1 MAYMTSKAI
10 EDSLT
15 ALADAFPTLCTKIPL
30 PNAAVSGAT
39 NINYSFLRIGKHAV
53 AMPRVALIVAGMH
66 ARELAQP
73 DAAISFCL
81 KLLTAYGKQTP
92 PTKTHTPFTVDAFR
106 DSTGRTFGP
115 VTVPASDVVAILE
128 NMILLVLPLA
138 NPAGRDFVL
147 AAPANKDWRKNRSIP
162 DPTNPQTIGVDINRN
177 FDIAWDLDTYYDAA
191 GAADNARQKVPA
203 DDTFKG
209 VGKPLQVGGPLQVVQ
224 EAESKN
230 IKRILETF
238 EVNFSLDMHSSEGA
252 IMFPWAI
259 EQNSIAKPGQS
270 AAELSAQEKQNF
282 HNPDFD
288 KKRDGVT
295 GTVYRE
301 FFPNNPPQRLLD
313 SHKRIAGIM
322 RDAIKSATGRIY
334 KVDNTSQI
342 VGTAVGSMTDFIF
355 AQQFLPPKLREI
367 HAFAVEF
374 GFDHPD
380 GFQPDPTKP
389 DGYPKIE
396 REIHAAMISFVR
408 YIAVQHNF
416 VAGSFASTN
425 PGTTGASVGNAL
437 TAGGDRCFF
446 TSAVDDLGRH
456 GPYLE
461 SIRRWRDAMMA
472 GARTRPLMR
481 IADRAY
487 RVSSAIAAGPIRS
500 HAWAR
505 FLVRECLLKPV
516 AILAARTTGSGRNG
530 G

>member
-1 MAYMTSKAI
+1 MAYPMTSKAI
-10 EDSLT
+10 EESLDKLV
-15 ALADAFPTLCTKIPL
+15 AAFPQLCTKISL
-30 PNAAVSGAT
+30 PNAADSGAT

-66 ARELAQP
+66 ADELAQP

-81 KLLTAYGKQTP
+81 KLLTAYGKQP
-92 PTKTHTPFTVDAFR
+92 RTPFTIDAFR

-115 VTVPASDVVAILE
+115 VTVPVSDVVAILE

-147 AAPANKDWRKNRSIP
+147 AAPANKDWRKNRSIHALT
-162 DPTNPQTIGVDINRN
+162 DPTNPKTVGVDINRN

-191 GAADNARQKVPA
+191 GAADNAVQKDPA
-203 DDTFKG
+203 DLTFKG
-209 VGKPLQVGGPLQVVQ
+209 VGSPLQ

-230 IKRILETF
+230 IKHILDTF
-238 EVNFSLDMHSSEGA
+238 EVNFSLDMHADKGA
-252 IMFPWAI
+252 VMFPWGI

-270 AAELSAQEKQNF
+270 AAELSAQEAQNF
-282 HNPDFD
+282 HNPLFD
-288 KKRDGVT
+288 KKRDGMT

-301 FFPNNPPQRLLD
+301 FFPNESPQRLLD
-313 SHKRIAGIM
+313 SHKRVAGIM
-322 RDAIKSATGRIY
+322 RDAIKSATGRTYRI
-334 KVDNTSQI
+334 DNISQ
-342 VGTAVGSMTDFIF
+342 VGGTAVGTMTDFIF

-367 HAFAVEF
+367 HAFAGEF
-374 GFDHPD
+374 GFKTDGHQPHATNPD
-380 GFQPDPTKP
+380 GF
-389 DGYPKIE
+389 PKIE

-425 PGTTGASVGNAL
+425 PGTTGASIGNAL

-446 TSAVDDLGRH
+446 TSAVDDLAQD

-461 SIRRWRDAMMA
+461 ATRRWRDAMMA

-481 IADRAY
+481 IVDRAY
-487 RVSSAIAAGPIRS
+487 RASSAFAAGPIRS
-500 HAWAR
+500 QAWAR
-505 FLVRECLLKPV
+505 LLVRECLLKPV
-516 AILAARTTGSGRNG
+516 AIMAGRTTGSARNG

>member
-1 MAYMTSKAI
+1 MAYMTSAAI
-10 EDSLT
+10 EASLDSLV
-15 ALADAFPTLCTKIPL
+15 AAFPQLCTKIPL
-30 PNAAVSGAT
+30 PNAAEFGAT
-39 NINYSFLRIGKHAV
+39 KLNYSFLRIGTHAV
-53 AMPRVALIVAGMH
+53 AMPRVALIVAGTH

-81 KLLTAYGKQTP
+81 KLLTAYKN
-92 PTKTHTPFTVDAFR
+92 KAPFIIDAFR
-106 DSTGRTFGP
+106 DSTGRTFGSVTIP
-115 VTVPASDVVAILE
+115 VSDVVAILE

-138 NPAGRDFVL
+138 NPAGRSFVL
-147 AAPANKDWRKNRSIP
+147 AAPANKDWRKNRSIHALTN
-162 DPTNPQTIGVDINRN
+162 PTNPQTVGVDINRN
-177 FDIAWDLDTYYDAA
+177 FDIAWDLDTYYNAEA
-191 GAADNARQKVPA
+191 AADNAVQKDPA

-209 VGKPLQVGGPLQVVQ
+209 AGTPLQ

-238 EVNFSLDMHSSEGA
+238 EVNFSLDLHSFSGA
-252 IMFPWAI
+252 VMFPWAI

-270 AAELSAQEKQNF
+270 AADLSAQEAQNF
-282 HNPDFD
+282 HNPAFN
-288 KKRDGVT
+288 KKRDGNL

-301 FFPNNPPQRLLD
+301 FFPDEPPQRLLD
-313 SHKRIAGIM
+313 SHKRIGGIM
-322 RDAIKSATGRIY
+322 RDAIKSATGRTYRI
-334 KVDNTSQI
+334 DNISQ
-342 VGTAVGSMTDFIF
+342 VGGTAVGSMTDFIF

-374 GFDHPD
+374 GFDAD
-380 GFQPDPTKP
+380 NFQPDPTKA
-389 DGYPKIE
+389 DGFPKIE
-396 REIHAAMISFVR
+396 REIHAAMISLVR

-446 TSAVDDLGRH
+446 VSAVDDLARH

-461 SIRRWRDAMMA
+461 AIRRWRDAMMA
-472 GARTRPLMR
+472 GARTRPLIR

-487 RVSSAIAAGPIRS
+487 RASSAIAAGPIRS

-505 FLVRECLLKPV
+505 FLVRECLLKPI
-516 AILAARTTGSGRNG
+516 AILAGRTTGNAHNG